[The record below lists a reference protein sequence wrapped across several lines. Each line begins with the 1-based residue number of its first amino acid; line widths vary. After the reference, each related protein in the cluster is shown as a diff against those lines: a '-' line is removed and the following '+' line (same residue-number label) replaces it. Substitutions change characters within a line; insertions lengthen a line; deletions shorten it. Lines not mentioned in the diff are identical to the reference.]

1 MERRQVAIAK
11 RSKLASYVAGILFGA
26 GWWLLIDI
34 VVYYNNIGSPKNKD
48 SDRAVTFLTF
58 LPGIIGTIGFF
69 LVNALSRGSLA
80 FTEETGISAARSIYI
95 VFAFTVTFAGLI
107 SGFWI
112 LFSDYVSEPYC
123 KYGVFMV
130 MQALCIFLATF
141 IFRFGRPITTESSF

>member
-1 MERRQVAIAK
+1 MSVISN
-11 RSKLASYVAGILFGA
+11 RSKVASYTAGILFGA

-34 VVYYNNIGSPKNKD
+34 IVYFNNIGKPKDKD
-48 SDRAVTFLTF
+48 PNDAITFLTF

-69 LVNALSRGSLA
+69 LVNFLSRNSLG
-80 FTEETGISAARSIYI
+80 FTEETGITAGKSIYI

-112 LFSDYVSEPYC
+112 LFSNYVGKSYC

-130 MQALCIFLATF
+130 MQALCIFLSTF
-141 IFRFGRPITTESSF
+141 IFRFGRPIATETSQF